1 METITPSLA
10 HVNKVSYA
18 FRIQEEDITPLFF
31 KMFLWDYSQST
42 AKLRLFAVKVNSLIK
57 NKFGSIKIYN
67 LKYMQGKRDML
78 FFSIFVKINF
88 Y

>member
-1 METITPSLA
+1 MGITAPRICVETITPSLA

-31 KMFLWDYSQST
+31 KMSLWDYSQST

-57 NKFGSIKIYN
+57 NKLGSIKIYN
-67 LKYMQGKRDML
+67 LT
-78 FFSIFVKINF
+78 
-88 Y
+88 